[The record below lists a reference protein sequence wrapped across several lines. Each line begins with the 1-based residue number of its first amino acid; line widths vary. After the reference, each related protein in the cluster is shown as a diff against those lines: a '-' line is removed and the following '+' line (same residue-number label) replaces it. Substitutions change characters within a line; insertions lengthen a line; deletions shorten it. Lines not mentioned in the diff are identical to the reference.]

1 MGGSK
6 KNEAD
11 WKNGADCAS
20 SENYYPGILL
30 IKQCAVQK
38 VPHKINKYFETIQ
51 TIKTINKSRK
61 GDN

>member
-1 MGGSK
+1 
-6 KNEAD
+6 
-11 WKNGADCAS
+11 
-20 SENYYPGILL
+20 L